1 MRHQMQGSYLIGYRC
16 TKYTV
21 IALISTF
28 CPYYLFSFVP
38 SAWNQAVDNGF
49 LYRQQISN
57 SFGKSS
63 FQLFALK
70 IWGSVPLK
78 FKSVS
83 YNTFG
88 KDCSNAFSRKIKLD
102 DCRSPWVVAYNFIVL
117 VERRF
122 YRQGVIFRLIFPRNR
137 NFPSHHSLAW
147 ELTTQGIE
155 NSHSCKPILI

>member
-1 MRHQMQGSYLIGYRC
+1 MRHQLQGSYLIGYRC

-28 CPYYLFSFVP
+28 CFYLFSFVP

-88 KDCSNAFSRKIKLD
+88 KDCSNAFS
-102 DCRSPWVVAYNFIVL
+102 SPWVVAYNFIVL

-137 NFPSHHSLAW
+137 NFPSHHCLAW
-147 ELTTQGIE
+147 EFTTQGIE
-155 NSHSCKPILI
+155 NSHSCEPILI